1 MILSLFVTVAAKWQA
16 QGIVRLRVVWIGVWT
31 VSQECPTRVT
41 NKNVPQEFP
50 TRMPYK
56 GALQECPTRVSY
68 ESVPQKCPTRM
79 FNQSVLQSKP
89 SGSVEILSI
98 SMVPLFLLNSQ

>member
-56 GALQECPTRVSY
+56 GALQECPTRVSRK
-68 ESVPQKCPTRM
+68 SVPQECSTRVSY
-79 FNQSVLQSKP
+79 NQNLQ
-89 SGSVEILSI
+89 V
-98 SMVPLFLLNSQ
+98 Q